1 MQNKLLLLTLIPAF
15 AAAAFAVAFLIFYPF
30 FGGNYQPPTTPEVA
44 FRQITPP
51 AGVANGPPAANAPAR
66 PAAQRGLLAI
76 DAQHD
81 NAFTETEILTLTAQ
95 VAARGYAIEFIGD
108 AGAAGLSYS
117 SIFAPEPPP
126 EALMDPPDP
135 PEARLRR
142 LADALRRA
150 DSLAVITPQQ
160 PYSAPETALIQQ
172 FVNQGGRLLLISDPS
187 RPQRINTLAAK
198 FGLDFQ
204 PDYLYDAN
212 QNDLNFRRILVRDF
226 QPSRLT
232 AGLETIVF
240 PVAGSIQSAGPPVAF
255 AAPGAQSSLSPNA
268 APLYPAAWGQNR
280 NVLAISDITFMIPPN
295 NSLMDN
301 GRLIANLADYLTGA
315 QREFH
320 LTDFPHFYRQA
331 SGIDILIAQPSLLDA
346 AMHLKNNL
354 TAHNLPSRIVPAENP
369 ANDTIFLGLHPDAL
383 QVAPYLQAAGL
394 RVDDTIGAPS
404 TPELPLTR
412 AALFL
417 LSPGPNRHALTIL
430 ADTPDTL
437 AAAVD
442 SLFSGDFRNG
452 LSGDFIGIRQYFGA
466 LQ

>member
-1 MQNKLLLLTLIPAF
+1 MQNKLLLLTLLPAF
-15 AAAAFAVAFLIFYPF
+15 AAAAFAVAFLTFYPF
-30 FGGNYQPPTTPEVA
+30 FGGGYQPPAAPEVP

-51 AGVANGPPAANAPAR
+51 AGVAGGPPAADAPAR

-95 VAARGYAIEFIGD
+95 VAARGYDVEFIGD
-108 AGAAGLSYS
+108 AGAAGLSYPGL
-117 SIFAPEPPP
+117 FAPEPPP
-126 EALMDPPDP
+126 DALMDPPEP
-135 PEARLRR
+135 PDARLHR

-150 DSLAVITPQQ
+150 DSLAVILPQQ

-172 FVNQGGRLLLISDPS
+172 FVHKGGRLLLISDPS

-204 PDYLYDAN
+204 PDYLYDAA

-226 QPSRLT
+226 QPGRLT
-232 AGLETIVF
+232 AGLETVVF

-255 AAPGAQSSLSPNA
+255 AAPGAQSSLSRDT
-268 APLYPAAWGQNR
+268 APLYPAAWGENR
-280 NVLAISDITFMIPPN
+280 SVLAISDLTFMIPPN

-301 GRLIANLADYLTGA
+301 GRLIANIADYLTGA

-331 SGIDILIAQPSLLDA
+331 SGIDILVAQPSLLDA
-346 AMHLKNNL
+346 GMRLKNNL
-354 TAHNLPSRIVPAENP
+354 AAHNLPSRIAPAENP
-369 ANDTIFLGLHPDAL
+369 AHDTIFLGLHQDAP
-383 QVAPYLQAAGL
+383 QVAQYLQAAGV
-394 RVDDTIGAPS
+394 RVDDTIGTPAA
-404 TPELPLTR
+404 PELPLLR
-412 AALFL
+412 AAVFV

-430 ADTPDTL
+430 ADTPETL